1 MKKSFIALFGAIA
14 LGAALPVVAGPQRGE
29 FATIKQP
36 TTTVASMDCKA
47 RKAALPLDHGPRA
60 QTTPKSNQQRQERF
74 DARMKACN
82 DTAESIAVV
91 R

>member
-1 MKKSFIALFGAIA
+1 MKKSVMALCGAIA

-36 TTTVASMDCKA
+36 TTSVASMDCKA
-47 RKAALPLDHGPRA
+47 RKLALPLDHGPRA
-60 QTTPKSNQQRQERF
+60 QATPKSNQQRQERF
-74 DARMKACN
+74 DTRMQACN
-82 DTAESIAVV
+82 DAAGSIAIT